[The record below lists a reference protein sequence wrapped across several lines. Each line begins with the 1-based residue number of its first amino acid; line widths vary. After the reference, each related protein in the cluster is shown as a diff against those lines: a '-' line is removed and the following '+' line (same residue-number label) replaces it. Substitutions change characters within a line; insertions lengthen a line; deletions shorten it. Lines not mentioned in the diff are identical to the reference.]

1 MLLLHKLIAS
11 GRLGGVGGVVKE
23 GKESVVFRGE
33 GWSEEVH
40 RELAGEGWSGVKA
53 QVWEGDEE
61 EEDESEGEG
70 PAEEGEEEEE
80 GEGTAEGE
88 AEAASAAPSAATGSA
103 AAVSGTAPSAAKAAV
118 PADSSDLYSEFTSG
132 GVSDVAVKVFK
143 TTLNEFSNRKAYM
156 DGDRR
161 FSRTKLSQDPRK
173 VVPLWAEKEFTNLI
187 RVHRAGIPSPAPL
200 LLREHVMVMEFLGA
214 DGWPAPQLREAGL
227 RSLAAWS
234 NAYLQ
239 VVSIMSAL
247 YKVRHRRRQRRQQAA
262 EVCGASP

>member
-33 GWSEEVH
+33 GWSEDVH

-53 QVWEGDEE
+53 QVWEGDDD
-61 EEDESEGEG
+61 EDESEEEG
-70 PAEEGEEEEE
+70 AAEEGEEDDNE
-80 GEGTAEGE
+80 GEDAADKST

-103 AAVSGTAPSAAKAAV
+103 AAGSGVDPSGAKAAV
-118 PADSSDLYSEFTSG
+118 AGDSSDLYSEFTSG

-247 YKVRHRRRQRRQQAA
+247 YKVRRRRRDR
-262 EVCGASP
+262 